1 MLAYA
6 DSLSACA
13 APSCDGTPARV
24 VDREQPSSAFPS
36 FGDAAGGFEVFMS
49 EGYSH
54 VDVVS
59 AEDDETN
66 NVVAPLLAFIE
77 RNLE

>member
-1 MLAYA
+1 MVP
-6 DSLSACA
+6 SA
-13 APSCDGTPARV
+13 PYRQGARAEV
-24 VDREQPSSAFPS
+24 ATD
-36 FGDAAGGFEVFMS
+36 AGGFEVFIS

-54 VDVVS
+54 VDIVS

-77 RNLE
+77 RNL

>member
-1 MLAYA
+1 
-6 DSLSACA
+6 
-13 APSCDGTPARV
+13 V
-24 VDREQPSSAFPS
+24 VDPAEPSTAFPT

-54 VDVVS
+54 VDVVA
-59 AEDDETN
+59 AEDDDTN
-66 NVVAPLLAFIE
+66 NVVAPLLQFIE